1 MNLQVH
7 DIGDMLS
14 NGDLED
20 TIQQAKKESMDM
32 QNMLDQVNN
41 AVVQ

>member
-1 MNLQVH
+1 
-7 DIGDMLS
+7 MLS

-20 TIQQAKKESMDM
+20 TIQQARKESMDM

>member
-1 MNLQVH
+1 VQ